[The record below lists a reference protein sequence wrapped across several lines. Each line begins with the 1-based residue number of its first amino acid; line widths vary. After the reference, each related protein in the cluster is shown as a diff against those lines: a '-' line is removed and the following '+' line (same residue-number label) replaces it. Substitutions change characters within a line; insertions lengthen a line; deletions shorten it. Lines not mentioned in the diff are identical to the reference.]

1 MSFLRRSHRTQDTP
15 VQGSTSQGG
24 ITGEH
29 RHEGF
34 VSRLLSGHSSTHQS
48 HGIGQTQDPIV
59 ERKSRGHLFRSS
71 RNEPASTNPLSEI
84 KEAIAPHNQQHQ
96 GIAPHSQQHEA
107 SAGDKIHG
115 LGSKIAGRLS
125 DSPGQEAAG
134 ERMMKGKNHRSN
146 RLRRLV
152 GMRET

>member
-1 MSFLRRSHRTQDTP
+1 M
-15 VQGSTSQGG
+15 
-24 ITGEH
+24 TGQP

-34 VSRLLSGHSSTHQS
+34 VSRLLSGRSSTQQS
-48 HGIGQTQDPIV
+48 RGIGKTRQDPIV
-59 ERKSRGHLFRSS
+59 ERKSRGNLFRSS
-71 RNEPASTNPLSEI
+71 RNAPASNNPLSEAIAPI
-84 KEAIAPHNQQHQ
+84 KEAIEPHNQQHQ
-96 GIAPHSQQHEA
+96 GIATHNQQHQA
-107 SAGDKIHG
+107 SAGDKLHG

>member
-1 MSFLRRSHRTQDTP
+1 MSFLRRSHRAQANP
-15 VQGSTSQGG
+15 AQGSTSQGG
-24 ITGEH
+24 MTGQP

-34 VSRLLSGHSSTHQS
+34 VSRLLSGRSSTQQS
-48 HGIGQTQDPIV
+48 RGIGKTRQDPIV
-59 ERKSRGHLFRSS
+59 ERKSRGNLFRSS
-71 RNEPASTNPLSEI
+71 RNAPASNNPLSEAIAPI
-84 KEAIAPHNQQHQ
+84 KEAIEPHNQQHQ
-96 GIAPHSQQHEA
+96 A
-107 SAGDKIHG
+107 SAGDKLHG

>member
-15 VQGSTSQGG
+15 AQGSTAQGV
-24 ITGEH
+24 TTDQP

-34 VSRLLSGHSSTHQS
+34 VSRLLSGHSSTQQS
-48 HGIGQTQDPIV
+48 RGIGETRQDPIV
-59 ERKSRGHLFRSS
+59 ERKSRGNLFRSS
-71 RNEPASTNPLSEI
+71 RNAPASTNPLSEI

-96 GIAPHSQQHEA
+96 ASQA

-134 ERMMKGKNHRSN
+134 ERMMKGRNHRSN